1 MTTELLDMQR
11 LKQYACG
18 ICGTTPDQISHH
30 KSHLATDKHKTKR
43 ELFKIQ
49 LEIMTPEA
57 RIAQYNIDDASVIL
71 EGIETITTDFI
82 LEDSSGEKGNKKL
95 KSRKPRTKDNKNNKE
110 KVQKDNLQTEIKTIM
125 AGITKDEEQ
134 KMIEEAIKVNNHLM
148 DISNRDALRD
158 KIHEIHNFLRNNG
171 AGYGM
176 NALKV
181 FNLLYG
187 LKRIEQ
193 ANKTFINNNNILEG
207 QPNLYNKLELDEKIC
222 SFTEILKLANEASSK
237 EHGEAELFHI
247 LDTKVLDS
255 IRESKINS
263 LLFYEIPKNIKAIVY
278 VQLIQLINEVSQ
290 IETKYEVQLSG
301 NIYEYFIGRDES
313 AISELGAYFT
323 NRYIINF
330 IMDKLQPKLKADGTI
345 PEMIDMFGGSGG
357 FTTGYIDYLIKN
369 NKDVKI
375 DWTKELAKVYHYDM
389 NEDVIKSAGLEM
401 FLLTDEIPTS
411 IDNFNSFKSEFG
423 NKKFELIITN
433 PPYGGDK
440 VKKTICQENQE
451 IKKEYIKEQ
460 LPLTTDNQI
469 KATLNIQLKE
479 IIKEEEK
486 QKKILESLRV
496 SLNPKVCSKRT
507 ISYAYNHGEL
517 KANDKEAVSLIMLM
531 DMVAENGTV
540 AGVLKEGVF
549 FDKTY
554 KDIRRV
560 LIENFNVREVISVPS
575 DQFENTSTKT
585 SIVIFDN
592 LADKKTSTVKFSEII
607 VEKYENNKLDI
618 VNGYARLLEKKDNI
632 KGLVPREIS
641 TATRDEILAN
651 PICSLNGKDYNKKI
665 IVPGDG
671 FKLVKLDEICEI
683 KLGTRITKKE
693 NIEGDIPVYGGGDIT
708 FYTDKSNRDENTLIV
723 SRYAMSKNCVRLITN
738 KFYLN
743 DSGLSIHTKNPNL
756 QKYINYHML
765 TNEFQINLLTNITSG
780 SIQKNLNM
788 NLFKNLL
795 LPIPTTDQS
804 ILQWVDKISKPFDE
818 KNTKAKRIKELEE
831 QVQTRI
837 KEITENEDCD
847 EVELG
852 SLCQIKTGKLL
863 SKNDAIT
870 GDFNVYGGGGVSFTH
885 NTFNCQGF
893 NILISR
899 VGTNN
904 VLIIN
909 EKFYLTDNGYVLEY
923 KNELYRKFISYYIF
937 NNKDIISNIGNGS
950 NQKVISKSK
959 LSLVKIP
966 IPKDQTLITAL
977 EPTFLEIE
985 KLQDEVK
992 LAEALYKQY
1001 LDELGTSAIKKD
1013 SSVPPTT
1020 STPETTPPNQPLP
1033 LEPIINTGSNPSTPG
1048 KKAIKIVKRN
1058 SPTSKSSKSSGVSLD
1073 DALG

>member
-30 KSHLATDKHKTKR
+30 KSHLVTDKHTTKR
-43 ELFKIQ
+43 ELFKMQ
-49 LEIMTPEA
+49 LEIMTPDA
-57 RIAQYNIDDASVIL
+57 RIAQYNTDDAGVIL
-71 EGIETITTDFI
+71 EGIETITTDYI
-82 LEDSSGEKGNKKL
+82 LEDSSSEKGNKKL
-95 KSRKPRTKDNKNNKE
+95 KSRKPGTKDNKNNKE
-110 KVQKDNLQTEIKTIM
+110 KVLKDNLQTEIKTIM
-125 AGITKDEEQ
+125 AGFTKDEEQ

-193 ANKTFINNNNILEG
+193 ANDKYMENNNILEG

-222 SFTEILKLANEASSK
+222 SFTEILKLANDASTK
-237 EHGEAELFHI
+237 EHGDEELFHI
-247 LDTKVLDS
+247 LDDDILTAISK
-255 IRESKINS
+255 SKIKT
-263 LLFYEIPKNIKAIVY
+263 LLFYEIPKNIKAIIY

-357 FTTGYIDYLIKN
+357 FTTGYIDYIIKN

-375 DWTKELAKVYHYDM
+375 DWTKELAKVHHYDM

-451 IKKEYIKEQ
+451 IKKEFIKEQ

-486 QKKILESLRV
+486 QKKIVESLRV

-507 ISYAYNHGEL
+507 IAYAYNHGEL
-517 KANDKEAVSLIMLM
+517 KATDKEAVSLLMLM

-585 SIVIFDN
+585 SIIIFDN

-618 VNGYARLLEKKDNI
+618 VNGYARLLEKKGNI
-632 KGLVPREIS
+632 KGLVSREIS
-641 TATRDEILAN
+641 TATREEILEN
-651 PICSLNGKDYNKKI
+651 PICSLNGKDYNKKV

-671 FKLVKLDEICEI
+671 FKLVKLGEIVEFLA
-683 KLGTRITKKE
+683 KSKRKAGEGKE
-693 NIEGDIPVYGGGDIT
+693 TGKYN
-708 FYTDKSNRDENTLIV
+708 FYTSSDKVLKCDIADYNQEALIV
-723 SRYAMSKNCVRLITN
+723 GNGGVANIKFDNLFSCSDHNYVITSKYNKYLYHFLQSNIDILNKEFTGSTLKNLSITN
-738 KFYLN
+738 FNK
-743 DSGLSIHTKNPNL
+743 
-756 QKYINYHML
+756 IN
-765 TNEFQINLLTNITSG
+765 I
-780 SIQKNLNM
+780 
-788 NLFKNLL
+788 
-795 LPIPTTDQS
+795 PIPNTDQS
-804 ILQWVDKISKPFDE
+804 IQQWVDKISKPFDE

-852 SLCQIKTGKLL
+852 SVCEIKTGKLL

-966 IPKDQTLITAL
+966 IPKDKSLITAL
-977 EPTFLEIE
+977 ESTFQEIE

-992 LAEALYKQY
+992 QAETLYKQY

-1013 SSVPPTT
+1013 SSAQS
-1020 STPETTPPNQPLP
+1020 STPDPTHSTQPLP
-1033 LEPIINTGSNPSTPG
+1033 LEPTINTESKPSTPA
-1048 KKAIKIVKRN
+1048 KKAVKIIKRK
-1058 SPTSKSSKSSGVSLD
+1058 SPTSKSSKSSKSSGGSGVSLD
-1073 DALG
+1073 DILG